1 VEEGAVFGLEKG
13 IEAFG
18 GLFRVKEGGEGC
30 AKAHEKGG
38 VYRGILDAMKDDMFF
53 HMTGWWPVGV
63 KGVGLWDVCT
73 RAYGDV
79 IGTGVKLV

>member
-1 VEEGAVFGLEKG
+1 VKEGAVCGLEEG
-13 IEAFG
+13 TEAFG

-30 AKAHEKGG
+30 AKAHKKGG
-38 VYRGILDAMKDDMFF
+38 VCGGVLGAMKDNMFF
-53 HMTGWWPVGV
+53 HVMGWWPVGV